1 MDKKKSASQVT
12 KLKFVKSTSVNFF
25 TTELTN
31 TITALYRIWDSNI
44 VSDLAMNHLLSTL
57 DESLRGEAK
66 IFQLMGNTTLEN
78 LLELVNKKMGLQSF
92 SYGVEYAA
100 IASQNSTN
108 DRLTRIE
115 NMVRKLLMD
124 HTSQNNRP
132 F

>member
-12 KLKFVKSTSVNFF
+12 KLKFVKGTSVNFF

-44 VSDLAMNHLLSTL
+44 ISDLAMNHLLSTL

-108 DRLTRIE
+108 DCLTRIE
-115 NMVRKLLMD
+115 NMVRKLLTD